1 MPRSVEVRISGRVQG
16 VAYRM
21 WCEDTARGLG
31 LTGWVRNLRD
41 GDVEA
46 AFSGEPTLVDE
57 MLEACRRGPP
67 GARVDTVEVTREHV
81 PDIPPTFEIRP
92 TR

>member
-21 WCEDTARGLG
+21 WCEETATRLG
-31 LTGWVRNLRD
+31 LTGWVRNRRD

-67 GARVDTVEVTREHV
+67 GARVARVEVTRENV
-81 PDIPPTFEIRP
+81 PDIPRNFEVRS